1 MTTTTH
7 TQTALLVAAVETL
20 NAQISAAKKAGVP
33 VPGIGAEIAPGIK
46 LRDLKSWHKDFKA
59 KQVSASVPAAASVKP
74 AAAVKTPAAAKAP
87 VAEVAEFTTKE
98 LKGAELLV
106 GRAKETIK
114 SVVKSPE
121 GDRVAITE
129 AGVRIPVANLELNNR
144 GRLRVKLG
152 MEPGKAPAAKV
163 AAAAP
168 APKAASAKTAPAP
181 AAAELKSGEIREAGV
196 ILVGRAK
203 ETVKRITKV
212 GDERFVLT
220 VEGGLRIAVA
230 HLERNN
236 RGNIRVIESEV
247 AAYLA
252 EKAPAHAAPAPAAKT
267 AATGK
272 KPAAV
277 EQEELP
283 EEAPAANGG
292 RVYPIRVLD
301 IKHSTQLTGAEYD
314 RNTGTLFVT
323 LKDAAVWAYEGVKL
337 SEVRAFEQAALPWK
351 HFSAHIAND
360 KKGKM
365 VKNHKA
371 QAPAAAPAAK
381 TVAVKPA
388 AAPKATVAKTA
399 SAPAPVVE
407 KISTTALRAEGFM
420 DGRKHEAVQVINR
433 VKGTDQRVVWT
444 VSGKRIP
451 LESIVLSKGKFRVI
465 DLNEVPSKTA
475 KTAAAAPAAKG
486 TENTRKNGK
495 AQKLDFSAAEKAT
508 AKTPAKVVSEKPSR
522 AQVKEA
528 GVRVIKGS
536 KEKLVD
542 VIRIVNRDT
551 GLTAVTSNK
560 GALHYDLI
568 VSFDGQPTYTGK
580 ITAEEF
586 RAL

>member
-46 LRDLKSWHKDFKA
+46 LRDLKSWHKEFKA
-59 KQVSASVPAAASVKP
+59 KQASASVPATAAASVKP
-74 AAAVKTPAAAKAP
+74 AAAAKAP
-87 VAEVAEFTTKE
+87 AAEVAEFTTKE
-98 LKGAELLV
+98 LKGAELLI

-114 SVVKSPE
+114 SVVKAPE

-129 AGVRIPVANLELNNR
+129 SGVRIPVANLERNNR
-144 GRLRVKLG
+144 GNLRVKLG
-152 MEPGKAPAAKV
+152 MEPGKAPAAKT

-168 APKAASAKTAPAP
+168 APKAASAKTAP

-247 AAYLA
+247 AAYLS
-252 EKAPAHAAPAPAAKT
+252 EKAPASAAPAPAAKT
-267 AATGK
+267 AAPKATGK

-371 QAPAAAPAAK
+371 APAAAKAEPKTAVAK
-381 TVAVKPA
+381 A
-388 AAPKATVAKTA
+388 AAN
-399 SAPAPVVE
+399 APANASNE
-407 KISTTALRAEGFM
+407 ISTTALRADGFM
-420 DGRKHEAVQVINR
+420 DGRKHETVQSINR
-433 VKGTDQRVVWT
+433 VKDTGQRIVVT
-444 VSGKRIP
+444 ASGKRIP
-451 LESIVLSKGKFRVI
+451 LEAIILAKGKFRVS
-465 DLNEVPSKTA
+465 DLALISGAVNPA
-475 KTAAAAPAAKG
+475 KAKPAVAAPTTKG

-495 AQKLDFSAAEKAT
+495 AQKLDFSAAEKAA
-508 AKTPAKVVSEKPSR
+508 AKPAAKVTSEKPSR

-528 GVRVIKGS
+528 GVRVVKGS

-560 GALHYDLI
+560 GALKYDLI